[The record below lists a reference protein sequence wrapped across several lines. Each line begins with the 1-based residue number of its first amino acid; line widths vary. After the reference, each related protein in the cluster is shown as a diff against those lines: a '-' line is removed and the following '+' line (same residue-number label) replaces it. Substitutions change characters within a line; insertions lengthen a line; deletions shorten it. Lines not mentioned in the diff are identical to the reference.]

1 MRKATV
7 RGQGF
12 TLIEVLV
19 TIAIVG
25 TLAAV
30 LAPALINQ
38 LSKGDA
44 GRTTSDLVAVQTAI
58 GAFTSDTRRYP
69 ATLLQLKTVPANSA
83 SDILGNQFGDVLIKK
98 WRGPY
103 LSKEV
108 NGSNAMPTGSGATIS
123 AAFGK
128 ATYNDISYLTIT
140 AGPFT
145 LNEFNNID
153 QIIDE
158 AASSTS
164 GQLTLSGTTATF
176 AAVPIQ

>member
-19 TIAIVG
+19 TVAIVG

-44 GRTTSDLVAVQTAI
+44 GRITSDLVAVQTAV
-58 GAFTSDTRRYP
+58 GAFNSDTRRYP
-69 ATLLQLKTVPANSA
+69 VTLLQLKTVPGSTDP
-83 SDILGNQFGDVLIKK
+83 DILTNQFGTVLVKK

-103 LSKEV
+103 LSKDL

-123 AAFGK
+123 AAFGT
-128 ATYNDISYLTIT
+128 ASYNGITYLTIT
-140 AGPFT
+140 AGPLT
-145 LNEFNNID
+145 LNEFNNVD

-158 AASSTS
+158 SANSST
-164 GQLTLSGTTATF
+164 GQLTLSGTTATLT
-176 AAVPIQ
+176 AVPIQ

>member
-1 MRKATV
+1 MKKGIV
-7 RGQGF
+7 GGHGF
-12 TLIEVLV
+12 TLMEVLV

-30 LAPALINQ
+30 LAPALMNQ

-44 GRTTSDLVAVQTAI
+44 GRITSDLVAVQTAV

-83 SDILGNQFGDVLIKK
+83 LDILGNQFGDALVKK

-103 LSKEV
+103 LSKDL
-108 NGSNAMPTGSGATIS
+108 NGSDAMPTGSGATIS
-123 AAFGK
+123 AAFDT
-128 ATYNDISYLTIT
+128 ATYNDIPYLRIKVS
-140 AGPFT
+140 PLT
-145 LNEFNNID
+145 LAEFNNVD

-158 AASSTS
+158 SANSST
-164 GQLTLSGTTATF
+164 GQLTLSGTIAIF
-176 AAVPIQ
+176 SAVPVQ